1 MSFLKFFN
9 FANLTEPLRIA
20 LAQKL
25 FLGYMIMV
33 GLTLLVGGYALFQLN
48 TLRGISEGMV
58 NQDFP
63 LAESV
68 DNMEASLLA
77 QNLYEKRFTVIRN
90 PAVKSLFEDRGV
102 EFREDLENYRK
113 NLPDDLGEARMI
125 EDLHRNYESYVKNKM
140 DLLGRGEEQKAVSLS
155 NDFIKRSFEDLIKTL
170 SGITQG
176 LKQKQGEKILET
188 NQVGKKAFYVTIF
201 LCFLSGVFGFGFA
214 TFLIYNLTSSI
225 RKLKEATRFIGEG
238 KFDRVSSIP
247 QTKDEVGDL
256 AESFQW
262 MTNRLKTIGEV
273 NLDANPLTRLPG
285 NLVIEKVILTR
296 LQGESRFAFCLVDL
310 DNFKA
315 FSDRYG
321 YSRGSDV
328 LKAVGNILV
337 DTVKRLGHPND
348 FVGHIGGDDF
358 VLVTDIE
365 SIAMLCEAV
374 IDAFDE
380 QITRFYD
387 PDDVKKGFIISKDRK
402 DIVQAFPIMTISIAV
417 VTNKK
422 KPLSSPAQIAEKA
435 AQLKHYAKTFP
446 KSLYVVDQRRSQ

>member
-20 LAQKL
+20 LAKKL
-25 FLGYMIMV
+25 FLGYVIMM
-33 GLTLLVGGYALFQLN
+33 GLTLLVGGYALFLLN
-48 TLRGISEGMV
+48 TLRGISEGMI
-58 NQDFP
+58 NQDLP
-63 LAESV
+63 LTESV
-68 DNMEASLLA
+68 EKMEASLLA
-77 QNLYEKRFTVIRN
+77 QNLYEKRYAVIRN
-90 PAVKSLFEDRGV
+90 PAVKSIFEDRGV
-102 EFREDLENYRK
+102 EFRGDLENYRK
-113 NLPDDLGEARMI
+113 NLPDDVGEVKKI
-125 EDLHRNYESYVKNKM
+125 KELHRNYESYVKNKM
-140 DLLGRGEEQKAVSLS
+140 DLLDRGEELKAMSMS
-155 NDFIKRSFEDLIKTL
+155 NDFIKKSFEDLIKSL
-170 SGITQG
+170 STVTEE

-188 NQVGKKAFYVTIF
+188 NQIVKKAFYVTIF
-201 LCFLSGVFGFGFA
+201 LCFLSGVFGFWFA
-214 TFLIYNLTSSI
+214 AFLIYNLTSSI

-238 KFDRVSSIP
+238 KFDSVSSIP

-285 NLVIEKVILTR
+285 NLVIEKMILTR
-296 LQGESRFAFCLVDL
+296 LQDESRFAFCLVDL

-315 FSDRYG
+315 YSDRYG

-337 DTVKRLGHPND
+337 DTVKRLGQPSD

-358 VLVTDIE
+358 VLVIDLE
-365 SIAMLCEAV
+365 SIAKLCDA
-374 IDAFDE
+374 IINAFDE

-402 DIVQAFPIMTISIAV
+402 DIKQAFPIMTLSIAV

-422 KPLSSPAQIAEKA
+422 NSLNSPAQIAETA
-435 AQLKHYAKTFP
+435 AQLKNYAKTFS
-446 KSLYVVDQRRSQ
+446 KSLYVVDQRGSQ